1 MLTEQPIL
9 ITSIKC
15 TESLGI
21 TKNHFVTFEGT
32 LGTEGE
38 KSLGVC
44 NADTAVNEMMPVA
57 AKGIALVITGGIIN
71 YGNPVQSFDNGVAIL
86 QTTGPLEGYAM
97 DSAASAGQIIRI
109 LLA

>member
-15 TESLGI
+15 AAINGI
-21 TKNHFVTFEGT
+21 TKNHFVTFDGN
-32 LGTEGE
+32 LGLEGE

-44 NADTAVNEMMPVA
+44 NADTDVNEMMPVA

-71 YGNPVQSFDNGVAIL
+71 YGNPVQSFDDGVAVL
-86 QTTGPLEGYAM
+86 Q
-97 DSAASAGQIIRI
+97 SAVPWKVMQWIVQQAQDR
-109 LLA
+109 